1 MASPPTDI
9 VIACCRDEADIIGSF
24 ISFYV
29 DQGFDAIC
37 LVDNGSRDDTVR
49 EIKRHPARDRIRL
62 HCDPRVGYD
71 GRLMEYNRLFSPLA
85 SRWIFFLDVDE
96 FIVIPG
102 GIKTYAEQLPLDCS
116 ILEMATFE
124 MIPDTATV
132 APEPLLAVRRESQLT
147 EERKVVWKVGIPQLI
162 YCGKHAIGSDQAKPY
177 QDPALYIRHFH
188 TRSERQFRSKL
199 QNRVETETTLS
210 SSAEFR
216 DVLSFFDSTERR
228 EWLEESRGFLE
239 ADGWT
244 REKERLA
251 EIPWVEDTEIR
262 DWYRRRGSAPQI
274 LMAADRPGGS

>member
-132 APEPLLAVRRESQLT
+132 APEPLLAVRREGQLT
-147 EERKVVWKVGIPQLI
+147 GERKVVGEGWHPPTDLLRKTCHRKRSG
-162 YCGKHAIGSDQAKPY
+162 QALSGPRAVH
-177 QDPALYIRHFH
+177 PAFPHSFSAAVSLQA
-188 TRSERQFRSKL
+188 SE
-199 QNRVETETTLS
+199 
-210 SSAEFR
+210 
-216 DVLSFFDSTERR
+216 
-228 EWLEESRGFLE
+228 
-239 ADGWT
+239 
-244 REKERLA
+244 
-251 EIPWVEDTEIR
+251 
-262 DWYRRRGSAPQI
+262 
-274 LMAADRPGGS
+274 PGGNRGHSFQQC

>member
-1 MASPPTDI
+1 
-9 VIACCRDEADIIGSF
+9 
-24 ISFYV
+24 
-29 DQGFDAIC
+29 
-37 LVDNGSRDDTVR
+37 
-49 EIKRHPARDRIRL
+49 
-62 HCDPRVGYD
+62 
-71 GRLMEYNRLFSPLA
+71 
-85 SRWIFFLDVDE
+85 
-96 FIVIPG
+96 
-102 GIKTYAEQLPLDCS
+102 
-116 ILEMATFE
+116 
-124 MIPDTATV
+124 
-132 APEPLLAVRRESQLT
+132 VRRESQLT
-147 EERKVVWKVGIPQLI
+147 KERKVVWKVGIPQLI

-199 QNRVETETTLS
+199 QNRVETEATLS